1 MLQKIR
7 IEFRAESES
16 PRIDDPLRVRLSI
29 THFSTQTLSPIDPN
43 IRLQG
48 EHKPLP
54 EWHAAKIHFLS

>member
-7 IEFRAESES
+7 IELRAESES
-16 PRIDDPLRVRLSI
+16 PRLGDPLRVRLSI

-43 IRLQG
+43 IRLEG

-54 EWHAAKIHFLS
+54 ERHDRKDPLP